1 MTAAPIAEQT
11 GQLCVL
17 EGAPVRSAQQC
28 SCAPRKIIASNR
40 PNNRMAGRFRGITL
54 ARMSLGWNRGV
65 VNRRPMRTLRR
76 QLAKSA
82 GRRKIVRNQILY

>member
-17 EGAPVRSAQQC
+17 EGAPVRSAQKC

-40 PNNRMAGRFRGITL
+40 PNNRIAGRLRGITL
-54 ARMSLGWNRGV
+54 ATMSLGSNRGV
-65 VNRRPMRTLRR
+65 VNRRPLRR
-76 QLAKSA
+76 QIAESG
-82 GRRKIVRNQILY
+82 GRRKIARNQMLQWRV